1 MTIKG
6 DFFGLLSGRINE
18 LNARDLD
25 FHLGK
30 PSLRDHQMRVSLKR
44 KVSVDFIIETEGE
57 IFFLLEGSKRIPFS
71 QEELI
76 DYMII
81 LANDGRRSYEFFSL
95 LKNRVKE
102 LEKKG
107 LKFILKNPVPK
118 GKGILVAIK
127 GKILVDFVVCQ
138 QHHDYFFLVDEG
150 KRMYFLDQGLI
161 DYLLIKANGGP
172 EIGKLMP
179 ENWQKEHFAHLEEV
193 ATT

>member
-6 DFFGLLSGRINE
+6 DFFGLLLGRVTE
-18 LNARDLD
+18 LNVRD
-25 FHLGK
+25 FGFELGK

-44 KVSVDFIIETEGE
+44 KVSVDFIIETEGG
-57 IFFLLEGSKRIPFS
+57 IFFLLEGDKRIPFS
-71 QEELI
+71 QEDLVN
-76 DYMII
+76 YMII

-107 LKFILKNPVPK
+107 LKFVLNDPVLK
-118 GKGILVAIK
+118 GKGILVSIK
-127 GKILVDFVVCQ
+127 GKVLVDFVVCQ
-138 QHHDYFFLVDEG
+138 QHHDYFFLIDEG

-179 ENWQKEHFAHLEEV
+179 ENWQKEHFAHLEEF

>member
-18 LNARDLD
+18 LNAQDLN
-25 FHLGK
+25 FGLGK
-30 PSLRDHQMRVSLKR
+30 PSLRDHKMRVSLKR
-44 KVSVDFIIETEGE
+44 KVLVDFVIETEGE
-57 IFFLLEGSKRIPFS
+57 IFFLLEGGKRIPFS

-107 LKFILKNPVPK
+107 LKFILKNPVLK
-118 GKGILVAIK
+118 GKGILVSIK

-138 QHHDYFFLVDEG
+138 QHHDYFFLIDEG

-179 ENWQKEHFAHLEEV
+179 ENWQKEHFAHLEEF

>member
-18 LNARDLD
+18 LNARG
-25 FHLGK
+25 LGFELGT
-30 PSLRDHQMRVSLKR
+30 PGLRDHQMNVSLKR
-44 KVSVDFIIETEGE
+44 KVLVNFIIETERE
-57 IFFLLEGSKRIPFS
+57 NFFLLEGSKKILFS

-81 LANDGRRSYEFFSL
+81 LANDGRKSYEFFSL
-95 LKNRVKE
+95 LKKRVKE
-102 LEKKG
+102 LENEG
-107 LKFILKNPVPK
+107 LRFVLNNPVLK
-118 GKGILVAIK
+118 DEGILISIK
-127 GKILVDFVVCQ
+127 GKTLVDLIVCQ
-138 QHHDYFFLVDEG
+138 QRSDYFILMDEG
-150 KRMYFLDQGLI
+150 KEMLFLDQDLI

-179 ENWQKEHFAHLEEV
+179 KNWEKEHFAHLEEF